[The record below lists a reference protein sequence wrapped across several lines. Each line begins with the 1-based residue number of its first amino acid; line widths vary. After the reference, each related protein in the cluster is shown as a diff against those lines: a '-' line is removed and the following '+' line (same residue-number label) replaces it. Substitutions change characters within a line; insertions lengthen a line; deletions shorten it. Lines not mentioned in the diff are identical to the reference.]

1 MQVAIETLGCKVNQF
16 ESAALEEKLRAEGHT
31 IVPASC
37 KADVY
42 IINTCTVTG
51 RADFQ
56 SRQLIRRALRTN
68 PFARIIVTGCY
79 VQTGAREILDE
90 YHSGNICLVGN
101 DQKAKIPDYLTAM
114 EGASLELY
122 IGSIREIK
130 DISPFAVEKYSRHT
144 RAFLRVQDGCNAF
157 CSYCIVPYARGRAR
171 SLPISEAVKQAR
183 QLVANGHQ
191 EIVLTGINL
200 GRYGT
205 DLTPKASLFELLVQ
219 LERCGPSR
227 IRISS
232 IEPTELTDDIIDLV
246 AESRIICPHFHIPL
260 QSGSGEILKRMNRHY
275 TPVEYRT
282 LVNRIHAAMPQAAIG
297 LDVMVGFPGEKEKE
311 FKETHDLISE
321 LPVSYLHVFRY
332 SPREGTV
339 ACAFP
344 QRVGSQ
350 TASAR
355 AKQLQ
360 ELGLVK
366 KKSFYFSN
374 IGAETTLLLEGR
386 YKKSKLYKGLT
397 SNYVPVLVDLKD
409 RNPAGLVHVRIER
422 IVGDQVVGTVV
433 QANSAD
439 QGFVAV

>member
-31 IVPASC
+31 IVPASY

-79 VQTGAREILDE
+79 VQTGAREILDK

-114 EGASLELY
+114 EGTSLELY

-130 DISPFAVEKYSRHT
+130 DISPFAVDKYSRHT

-183 QLVANGHQ
+183 QLVANDHQ

-205 DLTPKASLFELLVQ
+205 DLAPRASLFELLVQ

-232 IEPTELTDDIIDLV
+232 IEPTELTDEIIDLV

-260 QSGSGEILKRMNRHY
+260 QSGSREILKRMNRHY

-282 LVNRIHAAMPQAAIG
+282 LVNRIHAAIPQAAIG
-297 LDVMVGFPGEKEKE
+297 LDVMVGFPGEREEE
-311 FKETHDLISE
+311 FKETYDLISE

-355 AKQLQ
+355 AKHLQ

-374 IGAETTLLLEGR
+374 IGVETTLLLEGR

-409 RNPAGLVHVRIER
+409 RNPEGLVDVRIER

-439 QGFVAV
+439 QGSVAV